1 MNFLKREGLK
11 YMQVNQIEDKK
22 SRLIEL
28 QTHLRFTNIEKNIIQ
43 IQSNKIERFLE
54 REKSEIESMEKII
67 FTQEKLNLKE
77 NNYEK
82 FVYDSSE
89 YKEILKHKNKSLETI
104 ESALIDYCDD
114 IIEIDKELNNIKKE
128 IDGLISIK
136 KEVKSETNKR
146 TEETSQ
152 NNYTLYGDIK

>member
-1 MNFLKREGLK
+1 
-11 YMQVNQIEDKK
+11 MQVNQIEDKK

-67 FTQEKLNLKE
+67 FTQEKLNLFDFKICGSTIKE

-136 KEVKSETNKR
+136 KDLFLAEH
-146 TEETSQ
+146 Q
-152 NNYTLYGDIK
+152 IKL